1 MNHYQDSSSE
11 ERFSITKHTDH
22 ELINL
27 SPYTK
32 YKIWVVAYNQN
43 GPGVNSLEVTALT
56 KPLAPTKP
64 PQNIV
69 VEAISSTVYTKFISI
84 NNEKK

>member
-1 MNHYQDSSSE
+1 MNHYQDSTSE
-11 ERFSITKHTDH
+11 ERFVTTKNTDH
-22 ELINL
+22 ELTNL

-43 GPGVNSLEVTALT
+43 GPGLNSLEVTALT
-56 KPLAPTKP
+56 KPSAPTQP

-69 VEAISSTVYTKFISI
+69 VEAISSTVY
-84 NNEKK
+84 